1 MKIVETMAIAD
12 VLPGTHVAQAV
23 TDAGGRV
30 LVPAG
35 TELSESLLQGLI
47 RRDVAELVVEREVEE
62 DPAERENFRMH
73 LAGRLDTLFRKAGD
87 GQETR
92 MLYQFILDFRMEH
105 RP

>member
-12 VLPGTHVAQAV
+12 VLPGMHVALAV
-23 TDAGGRV
+23 TDPAGRV

-35 TELSESLLQGLI
+35 AELSDSLLQGLV
-47 RRDVAELVVEREVEE
+47 RRDVVELVVEREVEE
-62 DPAERENFRMH
+62 DPVERENFRMQ